1 MLMLHVRKYTSK
13 LFGPG
18 PPLQD
23 PSQILA
29 PHFEL
34 HCGYLEQELQ
44 ILTVIFIS
52 QKVKIQI
59 ERDQYYFP
67 PFARAVTQQLQLR
80 PKPGEFSESLI
91 PPTPL
96 TRVSVLWGGSCREDP
111 AWIDQPAGLGRHQ
124 PRHSSPVRGRRQTG
138 TQWSSGS
145 TFLHLHNVNIDQ
157 ISQRIIDLSRK
168 RKF

>member
-1 MLMLHVRKYTSK
+1 MLHVRKYTSK

-44 ILTVIFIS
+44 ILIVIFIS

-96 TRVSVLWGGSCREDP
+96 TPGECVMGWEL
-111 AWIDQPAGLGRHQ
+111 
-124 PRHSSPVRGRRQTG
+124 
-138 TQWSSGS
+138 
-145 TFLHLHNVNIDQ
+145 
-157 ISQRIIDLSRK
+157 
-168 RKF
+168 